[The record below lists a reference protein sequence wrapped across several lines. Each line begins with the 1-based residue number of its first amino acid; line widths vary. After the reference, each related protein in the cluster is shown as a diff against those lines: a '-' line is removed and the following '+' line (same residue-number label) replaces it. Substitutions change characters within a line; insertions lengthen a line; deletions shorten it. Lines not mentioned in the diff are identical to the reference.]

1 MASPGRLFIVGLLVA
16 VCAVGWT
23 LEADDHTLFLC
34 RFDGSAVADF
44 AVGSPH
50 PEGVVGL
57 TEGRHGKALSA
68 PLGLLPYEQSVAP
81 ITTGIMYDTAGNFD
95 LQQGTIELWVRSY
108 SGVTEVTEQSP
119 KLRYLVSSGK
129 YTTANH
135 GFALLLSRFEQPDGG
150 GYVLMWTRGNG
161 SKEKSWGV
169 NGKVDWK
176 PGEWHHVAVTYSP
189 SEDALYADGKL
200 VGKVKT
206 GEGMD
211 IIGEQVALGAN
222 HYHGHVCDCA
232 LDEVR
237 FSDTV
242 RYTGD
247 FTVQ

>member
-1 MASPGRLFIVGLLVA
+1 MANLGRVMMIGLLMIVITT
-16 VCAVGWT
+16 GWA
-23 LEADDHTLFLC
+23 LEADEQTLFMC

-57 TEGRHGKALSA
+57 TEGKRGQALSA
-68 PLGLLPYEQSVAP
+68 PLGLVPYEQSVAP
-81 ITTGIMYDTAGNFD
+81 ITTGIQYDTAGNFD
-95 LQQGTIELWVRSY
+95 LKQGTIELWVRSY

-119 KLRYLVSSGK
+119 KLRYFVSSGK

-135 GFALLLSRFEQPDGG
+135 GFALLLSRFEQPEGA
-150 GYVLMWTRGNG
+150 GYVLTWTRGNG
-161 SKEKSWGV
+161 SKETTWSV
-169 NGKVDWK
+169 NGKVNWK

-189 SEDALYADGKL
+189 TEDALYADGKL
-200 VGKVKT
+200 VGKVTT
-206 GEGMD
+206 GAGMD
-211 IIGEQVALGAN
+211 LIGEKVALGASI
-222 HYHGHVCDCA
+222 YHSHVCDSA

-247 FTVQ
+247 FIVP